1 MTQENVS
8 PNTTTEMSEPTLQSA
23 TNDARGEDDFRNTLE
38 VLDEN
43 LLSEAPARVR
53 EPQWLRDRRM
63 GAYKQ
68 TLSQNWPDRKLDE
81 YWRST
86 PFSQR
91 VDVLVPLVEPG
102 TDVPTDLPTLV
113 VEEAGLDAAIVRI
126 VDGAVLE
133 ISVPT
138 AMTDA
143 GLVVTSLVQAAN
155 GPHAELVREHLG
167 ALTTTG
173 EGTGADDDRTITVN
187 DAAWDAG
194 VFIHVPNEVELPAP
208 VVIHQHITRPGAH
221 LPRVLIVQGRHSRAI
236 VELEHTSVL
245 TGVDGKTAT
254 KTPVVVSEV
263 VEAFLGDG
271 AGLHI
276 VSLNEFADDVTHLA
290 LHKAQAGR
298 DAEYRH
304 LTVTVGGKTVRIR
317 PEVDLVG
324 PGASTFPRGMYFADE
339 GQFFDLQPYIRH
351 LTPRATSDVL
361 YKGAL
366 QGASRTVFRGNIF
379 VHKDAV
385 GTDTNET
392 NRTLILTPGARADST
407 PFLEIECADITAG
420 HGSATGQIDER
431 SLYYLMARGI
441 PRDQA
446 LRLIVR
452 GFFREVL
459 TGLDLEGI
467 EDRAMGHV
475 ERELALTPL
484 DKVGVA
490 AALPEQRA

>member
-1 MTQENVS
+1 MN
-8 PNTTTEMSEPTLQSA
+8 PTL
-23 TNDARGEDDFRNTLE
+23 NTLE
-38 VLDEN
+38 VLDEYA
-43 LLSEAPARVR
+43 LSSAPARVA
-53 EPQWLRDRRM
+53 EPDWLRDRRL
-63 GAYKQ
+63 GAFKQ
-68 TLSQNWPDRKLDE
+68 TLGQNWPDRKLDE

-86 PFSQR
+86 PFAQR
-91 VDVLVPLVEPG
+91 VD
-102 TDVPTDLPTLV
+102 TDVALVQVATTLPIRERESSPEADAAASDRPSSSDILRDLPPLV
-113 VEEAGLDAAIVRI
+113 VEEAELDAAIVRI
-126 VDGAVLE
+126 VDGAVVD
-133 ISVPT
+133 IHIPASF
-138 AMTDA
+138 TDA
-143 GLVVTSLVQAAN
+143 GVTVATLVEAAN
-155 GPHAELVREHLG
+155 GPLGDVVREHLG
-167 ALTTTG
+167 SLTTTG

-194 VFIHVPNEVELPAP
+194 VFVHIPNDVELAAP
-208 VVIHQHITRPGAH
+208 IVVHQHITRAGAH
-221 LPRVLIVQGRHSRAI
+221 LPRVLAVLERHSRAVI
-236 VELEHTSVL
+236 ELEHTSVL
-245 TGVDGKTAT
+245 TGVPGKTAT

-263 VEAFLGDG
+263 VEAFLGVG
-271 AGLHI
+271 SGLHV
-276 VSLNEFADDVTHLA
+276 VSLNEFADDVTHLG
-290 LHKAQAGR
+290 LHKAQVGR

-304 LTVTVGGKTVRIR
+304 LSVTIGGKTVRIR

-366 QGASRTVFRGNIF
+366 QGASRTVFRGNVF

-459 TGLDLEGI
+459 TGIDLEGI

-484 DKVGVA
+484 DQVGVA
-490 AALPEQRA
+490 AAAPEPRA